1 MKIIL
6 NSLRFTNFKG
16 FEQFIFET
24 GGGNVSGF
32 GTNAT
37 GKTTIVDGFTWLL
50 FGKDSNGRTDFEI
63 KKLDARGKVAQH
75 GLDHEVEATLQ
86 VDGHSRTFRKVFAE
100 KWTKQRGSAT
110 AEFTGHKTD
119 HFLNGVPVTASEYK
133 AAVAA
138 IIPEEL
144 FRLLTLPDYF
154 NSLKM
159 EARRKI
165 LLDVCGDISDADVVS
180 SNEEIA
186 KLILNLNGRSIDD
199 QKKVVASE
207 RQRVNKELEKIP
219 IRIDEARRSIPDVSE
234 LDETLLDEDLET
246 LRSRIDSRE
255 AEASRIRDGG
265 EVAAKRKQIAEL
277 ESGMFDIKS
286 RLQSAGLDAA
296 AKQRDVTNRLH
307 ADCDQLRRTIDDKQ
321 QRRRQN
327 ERMIEARRQEA
338 DRLRVEWT
346 QVDAEQMVEHHADT
360 CPTCNQTLPAEQV
373 QVAHDKATAEF
384 RRRKSQRLQQINDA
398 GQVAVAEAKRLEADN
413 TKLNEEI
420 ETDGERLA
428 ALQVQAAEAD
438 AKLQELRAGIT
449 DPLADPGYAE
459 KSSEVDVLRTEIYQ
473 LEQSTESALAT
484 IREDVRKL
492 REEIAAIERDKAR
505 IAQAR
510 TVQQRIEELTAEE
523 RHLAERYE
531 ELECQLFAIEEFTR
545 TKVAMLEQRINDKF
559 KLARFRLFETQIN
572 GGLKEVCDTMYG
584 GVPYDGGLNNAARIN
599 VGLDIINTLSAHYG
613 VEAPIWIDNAESV
626 VELIDTRAQV
636 IRLVVSEADR
646 TLRIETENMQEAI

>member
-1 MKIIL
+1 MKIVL
-6 NSLRFTNFKG
+6 KSLRFTNFKG
-16 FEQFIFET
+16 FEHFLFET

-63 KKLDARGKVAQH
+63 KKLDARGKVVQH

-86 VDGHSRTFRKVFAE
+86 VDGHSRIFRKVFAE

-119 HFLNGVPVTASEYK
+119 HFLDGVPVTAGEYK

-138 IIPEEL
+138 LIPEEL

-165 LLDVCGDISDADVVS
+165 LLDVCGDIADSDVVS
-180 SNEEIA
+180 SNEELA
-186 KLILNLNGRSIDD
+186 KLILTLDGRSIED
-199 QKKVVASE
+199 QKKVVAEE
-207 RQRVNKELEKIP
+207 RKRVNKELEKIP
-219 IRIDEARRSIPDVSE
+219 IRIDEARRSIPDTSE

-255 AEASRIRDGG
+255 NEASRIRGGG
-265 EVAAKRKQIAEL
+265 EIAAKRKQVAEL
-277 ESGMFDIKS
+277 ESDMIGIKS
-286 RLQSAGLDAA
+286 RLQSAGIDAA
-296 AKQRDVTNRLH
+296 AKQRDTTNRLH

-321 QRRRQN
+321 QRRGQN
-327 ERMIEARRQEA
+327 ERAIEACKREA
-338 DRLRVEWT
+338 DLQRADWMRVN
-346 QVDAEQMVEHHADT
+346 AEQLPHQHDEN
-360 CPTCNQTLPAEQV
+360 CPTCGQSLPEEQIKS
-373 QVAHDKATAEF
+373 AHDKAEAAF
-384 RRRKSQRLQQINDA
+384 NKRKSELLQKINET
-398 GQVAVAEAKRLEADN
+398 GKSAVAESERLESDN
-413 TKLNEEI
+413 VKLAAEI
-420 ETDGERLA
+420 ESDGERLA
-428 ALQVQAAEAD
+428 ALQVQAADAEAT
-438 AKLQELRAGIT
+438 LQELRAGIT
-449 DPLADPGYAE
+449 DPLADPEYTE

-484 IREDVRKL
+484 IRESIRGL

-599 VGLDIINTLSAHYG
+599 VGLDIINTLSAHYD

>member
-6 NSLRFTNFKG
+6 KSLRFRNFKG
-16 FEQFIFET
+16 FENFTFET

-86 VDGHSRTFRKVFAE
+86 VDNNIRTFRKVFAE

-119 HFLNGVPVTASEYK
+119 HFLDGVPASAGEYK

-138 IIPEEL
+138 LIPEEL

-165 LLDVCGDISDADVVS
+165 LLDVCGDIADSDVVS
-180 SNEEIA
+180 SNEELA
-186 KLILNLNGRSIDD
+186 KLILDLNGRSIDD
-199 QKKVVASE
+199 QKKVVAAE

-246 LRSRIDSRE
+246 LRSRIDARE
-255 AEASRIRDGG
+255 AEASRIRGGG

-277 ESGMFDIKS
+277 ESGMLDIKS

-307 ADCDQLRRTIDDKQ
+307 AECDQLRRTIDDKQ

-327 ERMIEARRQEA
+327 DRMIEARRQEA
-338 DRLRVEWT
+338 DRLRAEWT

-360 CPTCNQTLPAEQV
+360 CPTCNQALPAEQI
-373 QVAHDKATAEF
+373 QAAHDKATAEF
-384 RRRKSQRLQQINDA
+384 RRRKSERLQRINDA
-398 GQVAVAEAKRLEADN
+398 GQAAVAESKRLEADN
-413 TKLNEEI
+413 TKLNTEI
-420 ETDGERLA
+420 DADGERLA
-428 ALQVQAAEAD
+428 ALQVQTAEAD
-438 AKLQELRAGIT
+438 AKLQDLRAGIT
-449 DPLADPGYAE
+449 DPLADSEYTD
-459 KSSEVDVLRTEIYQ
+459 KQYEVDVLRTEIYQ

-492 REEIAAIERDKAR
+492 REEIATVERDKAR

-626 VELIDTRAQV
+626 VELIETRAQV

>member
-1 MKIIL
+1 MKIVL
-6 NSLRFTNFKG
+6 ESLKLTNFKG
-16 FEQFIFET
+16 FDSFEFRT

-32 GTNAT
+32 GTNAS
-37 GKTTIVDGFTWLL
+37 GKTTIVDAFTWLL

-63 KKLDARGKVAQH
+63 KPLNSRGQVAQR
-75 GLDHEVEATLQ
+75 GLDHEVEGMLLVNGQ
-86 VDGHSRTFRKVFAE
+86 RRTFRKVFAE

-119 HFLNGVPVTASEYK
+119 HFLDGVPASAGEYK
-133 AAVAA
+133 AAVASL
-138 IIPEEL
+138 IPEEL

-165 LLDVCGDISDADVVS
+165 LLDVCGDIADADVVS

-186 KLILNLNGRSIDD
+186 KLIMGLKGRSIDD
-199 QKKVVASE
+199 HKKVVAAE

-234 LDETLLDEDLET
+234 LDETLLDEDLDT
-246 LRSRIDSRE
+246 LRGRIDARE
-255 AEASRIRDGG
+255 AETSRIRGGG
-265 EVAAKRKQIAEL
+265 EIAAKRKQIAEL
-277 ESGMFDIKS
+277 ESDMLGIKS
-286 RLQSAGLDAA
+286 RLQADGMDKANL
-296 AKQRDVTNRLH
+296 QRDVVNRLH
-307 ADCDQLRRTIDDKQ
+307 AECDQLRRTIDDKQ
-321 QRRRQN
+321 QRLRSN
-327 ERMIEARRQEA
+327 ERAIETRRQEA
-338 DRLRVEWT
+338 DRLRAEWA
-346 QVDAEQMVEHHADT
+346 QVDAEQMAEHHAEN
-360 CPTCNQTLPAEQV
+360 CPTCGQTLPVEQI
-373 QVAHDKATAEF
+373 QAAHDKAAAEY
-384 RRRKSQRLQQINDA
+384 RRRKSERLQRINDA
-398 GQVAVAEAKRLEADN
+398 GRAAVAEVQRLESDN
-413 TKLNEEI
+413 AKMTDEI
-420 ETDGERLA
+420 DVAGDRLA
-428 ALQVQAAEAD
+428 TLHVQVAD
-438 AKLQELRAGIT
+438 AESALRDLRAGIA
-449 DPLADPGYAE
+449 DPLSDTEYVD
-459 KSSEVDVLRTEIYQ
+459 KQFKVDVLRTEIYQ
-473 LEQSTESALAT
+473 LEQSTDAALAM
-484 IREDVRKL
+484 IREDVRRL
-492 REEIAAIERDKAR
+492 REEIATIEQDKAR

-510 TVQQRIEELTAEE
+510 TVQSRIAELEAQE
-523 RHLAERYE
+523 RHLADEFERLE
-531 ELECQLFAIEEFTR
+531 EQLFLIEEFVR
-545 TKVAMLEQRINDKF
+545 TKVSMLEQQINGKF